1 MLAKER
7 TDTLVKAME
16 KSLKE
21 SEIRF
26 QRIVETSI
34 EGILIFDENYK
45 ITFVNKNMASMLGY
59 NTKELLGKSYISLF
73 PEDKLDIYYRQE
85 KLRKTG
91 EH

>member
-1 MLAKER
+1 
-7 TDTLVKAME
+7 
-16 KSLKE
+16 
-21 SEIRF
+21 
-26 QRIVETSI
+26 
-34 EGILIFDENYK
+34 
-45 ITFVNKNMASMLGY
+45 MLGY